1 MKFFVLLEA
10 CNGASM
16 CSSANSDGIIVDK
29 TPPVPGLVTIGRA
42 THDSFIPD
50 KYVFL
55 TFAFIITLHVQYITC
70 KIYEILFTF

>member
-29 TPPVPGLVTIGRA
+29 TPPVPGRA

-50 KYVFL
+50 KYVVL